1 MKSNKIKIGAVATA
15 VALSVTTAVSVGAA
29 VSAQE
34 STGMSNTTLAESST
48 PTADVVEENGF
59 QFDKSTGTIT
69 DYTGNETGTLTI
81 PSSIDGVTVTSI
93 KSYALGS
100 AKMKEVIIP
109 NTIETLGFGVF
120 QMCSSLEKVT
130 FE

>member
-1 MKSNKIKIGAVATA
+1 MKNKKVKIGAVATA
-15 VALSVTTAVSVGAA
+15 VALSVTTAVGVGAA

-34 STGMSNTTLAESST
+34 SIGMPNTALAASST
-48 PTADVVEENGF
+48 PVADVVEENGF

-100 AKMKEVIIP
+100 SKMK
-109 NTIETLGFGVF
+109 
-120 QMCSSLEKVT
+120 K
-130 FE
+130 

>member
-69 DYTGNETGTLTI
+69 DYTGNETGT
-81 PSSIDGVTVTSI
+81 
-93 KSYALGS
+93 ALRC
-100 AKMKEVIIP
+100 EEIH
-109 NTIETLGFGVF
+109 
-120 QMCSSLEKVT
+120 
-130 FE
+130 